1 MEDYLELVLI
11 KSYKHLRLFE
21 RDWSTILKENIN
33 TNPFIEF
40 EYVCRWWEV
49 SGGNEEVE
57 IYAVKEHNR
66 MIAFF
71 PFQSKK
77 TWFGYIVSFL
87 ALKEVNYMDLIVRKR
102 DLDRVIMFVLDAI
115 INQKKSIV
123 FQLHV
128 LIESGATP
136 TKLSNYLQARKMK
149 EQPKSIVTSTS
160 HYNRYTR
167 NIVFSS
173 NTIRAKTYRNFLWA
187 KEIVVNKEIH
197 KEKT

>member
-33 TNPFIEF
+33 TNPFMEF
-40 EYVCRWWEV
+40 EYVCKWWEV

-57 IYAVKEHNR
+57 VYAVKEHNR

-77 TWFGYIVSFL
+77 TWFGYLVSFL
-87 ALKEVNYMDLIVRKR
+87 ALKEANYMDLIVRKR

-123 FQLHV
+123 FQLNGF
-128 LIESGATP
+128 IESEATP

-149 EQPKSIVTSTS
+149 EQPKRIVTTAD
-160 HYNRYTR
+160 HYHKYTR

-173 NTIRAKTYRNFLWA
+173 NSIRAKIYRNFLWA
-187 KEIVVNKEIH
+187 KEKVVNREFIK
-197 KEKT
+197 